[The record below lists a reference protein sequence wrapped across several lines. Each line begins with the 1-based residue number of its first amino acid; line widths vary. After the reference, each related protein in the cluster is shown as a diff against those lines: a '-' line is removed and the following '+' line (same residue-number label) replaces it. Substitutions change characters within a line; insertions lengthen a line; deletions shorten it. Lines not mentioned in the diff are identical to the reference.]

1 MLFIYF
7 CVIGIIEIFVFV
19 VWIIRRKEIQKKGL
33 HVEATIQSAKF
44 IVGKPNRYKFQIE
57 FLDSLNC
64 KKKQTITV
72 NGNVGKKLQQ
82 VGKISIIYMDNSNKV
97 YLDKVLLEEKILP
110 GVIIILTFLFAFW
123 CLGL

>member
-1 MLFIYF
+1 MDNSEK
-7 CVIGIIEIFVFV
+7 GNS
-19 VWIIRRKEIQKKGL
+19 KKGL